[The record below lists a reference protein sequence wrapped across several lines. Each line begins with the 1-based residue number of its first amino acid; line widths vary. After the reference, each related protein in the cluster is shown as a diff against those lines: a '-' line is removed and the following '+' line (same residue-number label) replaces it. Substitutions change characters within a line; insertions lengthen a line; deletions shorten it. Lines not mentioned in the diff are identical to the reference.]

1 MKKEILTAAPF
12 AGERDLGFR
21 LESGGGTAQLQFKKS
36 DGTFANQPDS
46 SYSLDELF
54 RLDMYSDQVYQWVL
68 TGSAKILRES

>member
-1 MKKEILTAAPF
+1 MNKQILTAVTF

-21 LESGGGTAQLQFKKS
+21 LEAGGGTAQLQFKKS

-46 SYSLDELF
+46 LYSVDELF

-68 TGSAKILRES
+68 TGSAKIFRES